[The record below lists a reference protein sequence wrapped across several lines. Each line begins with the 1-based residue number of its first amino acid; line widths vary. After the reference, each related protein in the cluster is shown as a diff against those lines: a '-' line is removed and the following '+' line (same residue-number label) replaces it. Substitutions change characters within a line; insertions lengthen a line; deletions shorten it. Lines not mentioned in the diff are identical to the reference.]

1 MALHTDMLFQN
12 AQDREKKKNKN
23 KKTQHLDR
31 QELPVFQKGHT
42 LQLISPLARTNPK
55 TPLNYMENSRRDREQ
70 KFLQATLRLIPDP
83 SE

>member
-12 AQDREKKKNKN
+12 AQDREKKK
-23 KKTQHLDR
+23 KTQHLDR
-31 QELPVFQKGHT
+31 QELPVFQKGRT